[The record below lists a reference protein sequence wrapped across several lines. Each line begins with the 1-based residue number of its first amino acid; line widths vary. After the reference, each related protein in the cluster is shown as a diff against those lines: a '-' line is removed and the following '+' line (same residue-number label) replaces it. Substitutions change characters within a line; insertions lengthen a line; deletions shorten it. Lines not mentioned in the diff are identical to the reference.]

1 MINSMTGF
9 GRGEV
14 CTDNLKAVIE
24 MKSVNHRYCEIVLRM
39 PRSVNVLE
47 DRIRRVIQEKIARG
61 RVDVFINIEMRGANK
76 PLVKVDGELA
86 ADYVRAANDIKTR
99 LMLDGSVTVN
109 DLLHL
114 PGVVSLEEPEND
126 VEQWWP
132 VVRESLEKAL
142 AGQLEMRHREGLR
155 LQNDIKKR
163 SGQIAEMVEGIAGR
177 SPVVTEEYRDRLS
190 QRLNELLDSGTL
202 DMNRLETEVVIIA
215 ERASITEEIVRL
227 RSHLAQLDAC
237 MESDVPVGRKLD
249 FLMQEINREVNTIAS
264 KSADLQI
271 NRTVVEIKSELEKI
285 REQVQNIE

>member
-9 GRGEV
+9 GRGEI

-47 DRIRRVIQEKIARG
+47 DRIRRMIQEKIARG
-61 RVDVFINIEMRGANK
+61 RVDVFVNIELRGENK
-76 PLVKVDGELA
+76 PLVKVDEELA
-86 ADYVRAANDIKTR
+86 GDYVRAANDIKDR
-99 LMLDGSVTVN
+99 LTLDGTVTVN

-114 PGVVSLEEPEND
+114 PGVVSLAEPEND

-132 VVRESLEKAL
+132 VVREALDKAL
-142 AGQLEMRHREGLR
+142 TGQLEMRRREGVR
-155 LQNDIKKR
+155 LQSDIKKR
-163 SGQIAEMVEGIAGR
+163 SGQIAEMVEIIDKR
-177 SPVVTEEYRDRLS
+177 SPVVTGEYRERLS
-190 QRLNELLDSGTL
+190 QRINELLVPGTL
-202 DMNRLETEVVIIA
+202 DMSRLDTEVVIIA
-215 ERASITEEIVRL
+215 ERASITEELVRL

-237 MESDVPVGRKLD
+237 MEGDVPVGRKLD

-264 KSADLQI
+264 KSADLEI

>member
-39 PRSVNVLE
+39 PRSMNVLE

-61 RVDVFINIEMRGANK
+61 RVDVFVNIELRGENK
-76 PLVKVDGELA
+76 PLVKVDEDLA
-86 ADYVRAANDIKTR
+86 GDYVRAANDIRAR
-99 LMLDGSVTVN
+99 LMLDGNVTVN

-114 PGVVSLEEPEND
+114 PGVVSLEEQEND

-132 VVRESLEKAL
+132 VVQGALVKAME
-142 AGQLEMRHREGLR
+142 GQLEMRRREGRR
-155 LQNDIKKR
+155 LQSDIRKR
-163 SGQIAEMVEGIAGR
+163 SGQIAVMVKSIENR
-177 SPVVTEEYRDRLS
+177 SPVVVEEYRERLS
-190 QRLNELLDSGTL
+190 QRINELVEPGLLDQGRL
-202 DMNRLETEVVIIA
+202 DTEVVIIA
-215 ERASITEEIVRL
+215 ERAGITEEIVRL
-227 RSHLAQLDAC
+227 NSHLAQLDAC

-249 FLMQEINREVNTIAS
+249 FLMQEMNREVNTIAS
-264 KSADLQI
+264 KSADLVI

-285 REQVQNIE
+285 REQVQNVE

>member
-14 CTDNLKAVIE
+14 CTDNLKTVIE

-61 RVDVFINIEMRGANK
+61 RVDVFINIELRGANK
-76 PLVKVDGELA
+76 PLVKVDEDLA
-86 ADYVRAANDIKTR
+86 GDYVRAANDIKAR
-99 LMLDGSVTVN
+99 LTLDGNVTVN

-132 VVRESLEKAL
+132 VVQEALVKAM
-142 AGQLEMRHREGLR
+142 AGQLEMRRREGRR
-155 LQNDIKKR
+155 LQNDIKNR
-163 SGQIAEMVEGIAGR
+163 SGQIAEMVESIAKR
-177 SPVVTEEYRDRLS
+177 SPVVTEEYRERLS
-190 QRLNELLDSGTL
+190 QRLTELLEPGTL
-202 DMNRLETEVVIIA
+202 DMSRLDTEVVIIA

-227 RSHLAQLDAC
+227 RSHLAQLDTC

>member
-1 MINSMTGF
+1 LINSMTGF

-14 CTDNLKAVIE
+14 CTDNLKTVIE

-61 RVDVFINIEMRGANK
+61 RVDVFINIELRGANK
-76 PLVKVDGELA
+76 PLVKVDEDLA
-86 ADYVRAANDIKTR
+86 GDYVRAANDIKAR
-99 LMLDGSVTVN
+99 LTLDGNVTVN

-132 VVRESLEKAL
+132 VVQEALVKAM
-142 AGQLEMRHREGLR
+142 AGQLEMRRREGRR
-155 LQNDIKKR
+155 LQNDIKNR
-163 SGQIAEMVEGIAGR
+163 SGQIAEMVESIAKR
-177 SPVVTEEYRDRLS
+177 SPVVTEEYRERLS
-190 QRLNELLDSGTL
+190 QRLTELLEPGTL
-202 DMNRLETEVVIIA
+202 DMSRLDTEVVIIA

-227 RSHLAQLDAC
+227 RSHLAQLDTC